1 MLCMQTMPK
10 INRSMTPSRNNVAQ
24 RKPIA
29 KPHMRRL
36 LKFSNISLRLS
47 SFCLIGLLGLSA
59 CTTDPSGHKAVLAP
73 GVLKEQQAAQ
83 SNNGGDGSKP
93 DVVIEANP
101 DQLNVSSDAE
111 LASDPS
117 LPKQDLDATTLENL
131 LLMNFASF
139 QGDWSK
145 ATDSAI
151 SAAQSSQDFRVA
163 RSATLLALRNS
174 DYSSAADASA
184 IWLALKPDSV
194 NAQNMNIIAL
204 LGTDKVDEV
213 KLAIEQQLAD
223 QDIDD
228 YIKQLAGL
236 IVRQSN
242 IDAGFA
248 ITEHMVKQYPDSAQT
263 QISAAYIAQRFEKFE
278 LAEKWAA
285 RALVL
290 RPEWDLVAQVTANLL
305 GAQNKVEQ
313 RAEFIERFVAQNP
326 RSIAMR
332 INHAAELG
340 RAEKFDEAYQLTIE
354 VLEDEPK
361 NVNALQYAAALAEQL
376 NDTKLSARH
385 LRKALDVEPK
395 NDDVRWSLARLAVMD
410 KKYATAERLFD
421 QITDEEIYV
430 RAQIQVAN
438 MRAETQSAQLA
449 LNTLRALQP
458 RTEQDYLAI
467 ATTRHYLLMGDY
479 RYEDAFS
486 YVNQALVYSPE
497 NLDLLYARALVAAE
511 LRKLEVV
518 EQDLGFIISKEPDH
532 ANALN
537 ALGYTLADQTDR
549 YEEAKGLIEKALK
562 IEPDQAHI
570 LDSMGWVAYKL
581 NDFSTA
587 IEYLQKAYDSSP
599 EAEIAAHLAEVLL
612 ESGETEKAIGLLKES
627 FSKDDKNP
635 VLNKVI
641 ERYELDIS
649 SLDILPAEFNRD
661 ANEVSLARSQTE
673 SI

>member
-1 MLCMQTMPK
+1 MSIK
-10 INRSMTPSRNNVAQ
+10 
-24 RKPIA
+24 
-29 KPHMRRL
+29 L
-36 LKFSNISLRLS
+36 LSL
-47 SFCLIGLLGLSA
+47 CLIGLLGLTA
-59 CTTDPSGHKAVLAP
+59 CTTMPSAHKAVLSP

-83 SNNGGDGSKP
+83 TTDGRDENKP

-101 DQLNVSSDAE
+101 DQLKISSDAE

-117 LPKQDLDATTLENL
+117 LPKQDLNAATLENL
-131 LLMNFASF
+131 LVMNFASF
-139 QGDWSK
+139 QGDWTK
-145 ATDSAI
+145 ATDSAL

-174 DYSSAADASA
+174 DYPSAAEASA
-184 IWLALKPDSV
+184 IWLALKPGSV

-204 LGTDKVDEV
+204 LGANKVDDA
-213 KLAIEQQLAD
+213 KSAIEQQLAD

-236 IVRQSN
+236 IVRQNSVE
-242 IDAGFA
+242 AGFA
-248 ITEHMVKQYPDSAQT
+248 ITEHMVEQYPDSAQT
-263 QISAAYIAQRFEKFE
+263 LISAAYVSQRFEKFE
-278 LAEKWAA
+278 RAETWAA

-290 RPEWDLVAQVTANLL
+290 RPDWDLVAQVTANLL
-305 GAQNKVEQ
+305 SAQNKIEQ
-313 RAEFIERFVAQNP
+313 RAQFIERFVTQNP

-354 VLEDEPK
+354 VLNDEPK

-376 NDTKLSARH
+376 DDTKLSARH

-395 NDDVRWSLARLAVMD
+395 NDEIRWSLARIAVMD

-430 RAQIQVAN
+430 RAQVQVAN
-438 MRAETQSAQLA
+438 MRAETQSAQIA

-581 NDFSTA
+581 KDFSTA
-587 IEYLQKAYDSSP
+587 IEYLQKAYEASP
-599 EAEIAAHLAEVLL
+599 EAEIAAHLAEVLW

-649 SLDILPAEFNRD
+649 SFNILLEEFGRD
-661 ANEVSLARSQTE
+661 AKYAILSRSYVE
-673 SI
+673 SIY

>member
-1 MLCMQTMPK
+1 MM
-10 INRSMTPSRNNVAQ
+10 PSRDQVVKS
-24 RKPIA
+24 KPIA
-29 KPHMRRL
+29 EKYAPAL
-36 LKFSNISLRLS
+36 LRFFNVPLRLS
-47 SFCLIGLLGLSA
+47 ALCLVSLLGLSA
-59 CTTDPSGHKAVLAP
+59 CSTDPSGHKAVLAA

-83 SNNGGDGSKP
+83 SANGRDESKP

-101 DQLNVSSDAE
+101 DQLNIASDAE
-111 LASDPS
+111 LESDPS
-117 LPKQDLDATTLENL
+117 LPKQDLDASTLENL
-131 LLMNFASF
+131 LLMNFASY

-145 ATDSAI
+145 ATDSAL
-151 SAAQSSQDFRVA
+151 SAAQSSQDFRIA

-174 DYSSAADASA
+174 DYSSAVDAAA
-184 IWLALKPDSV
+184 IWLELKPDSV
-194 NAQNMNIIAL
+194 NAQNMSIIAL
-204 LGTDKVDEV
+204 LGADKLDDA

-223 QDIDD
+223 QNIDD

-242 IDAGFA
+242 SDAGFA
-248 ITEHMVKQYPDSAQT
+248 IIEHMVEQYPESAQT
-263 QISAAYIAQRFEKFE
+263 QISAAYIAQRYEKFDI
-278 LAEKWAA
+278 AERWAA

-290 RPEWDLVAQVTANLL
+290 RPDWDLVAQVTANLL
-305 GAQNKVEQ
+305 SAQNKVEQ
-313 RAEFIERFVAQNP
+313 RAEFIERFVEQNP

-340 RAEKFDEAYQLTIE
+340 RAEKFDEAYQLTLE
-354 VLEDEPK
+354 VLEDEPR

-376 NDTKLSARH
+376 EDNKLSARH

-421 QITDEEIYV
+421 QITDENIYV

-449 LNTLRALQP
+449 LNTLLALQP

-467 ATTRHYLLMGDY
+467 ATTRHYLLMSDY

-486 YVNQALVYSPE
+486 YVNQALVYAPE

-518 EQDLGFIISKEPDH
+518 EQDLGFIISREPDH

-549 YEEAKGLIEKALK
+549 YEEAKVLIEKALK
-562 IEPDQAHI
+562 IEPEQAHI

-581 NDFSTA
+581 NDFATA
-587 IEYLQKAYDSSP
+587 IEYLQKAYDASP
-599 EAEIAAHLAEVLL
+599 EAEIAAHLAEVLW

-649 SLDILPAEFNRD
+649 SLHILPSESGRD
-661 ANEVSLARSQTE
+661 VKEASLNRSQAE